1 MPQYPRTEQETVLT
15 FDREA
20 NEWTAYSCVPA
31 HVRRILAI
39 APVYT
44 VLDRAESGEP
54 TAVRT
59 TLTAKQVRMVT
70 EPARRELT
78 EEQREQARARMRS
91 IREKSVTANG
101 KLGGTPAP
109 G

>member
-1 MPQYPRTEQETVLT
+1 MPTYPRNEQETVLV

-44 VLDRAESGEP
+44 VLDCAESGDAL
-54 TAVRT
+54 AVRA

-70 EPARRELT
+70 EPQRRELT
-78 EEQREQARARMRS
+78 DEQRAEIAARLR
-91 IREKSVTANG
+91 G
-101 KLGGTPAP
+101 KRPSE
-109 G
+109 